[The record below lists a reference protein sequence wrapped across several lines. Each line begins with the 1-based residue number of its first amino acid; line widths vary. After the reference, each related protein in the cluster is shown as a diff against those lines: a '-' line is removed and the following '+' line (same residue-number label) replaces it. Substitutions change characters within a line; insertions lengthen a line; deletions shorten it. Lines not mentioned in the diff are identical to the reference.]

1 MLRADEVMERFELL
15 AELTPEEAER
25 YRVLCADAALHV
37 KNMLQHE
44 APEEADRLF
53 CFAAAA
59 LAAYRKALADS
70 GAGEEAFSAGD
81 LKVTRR
87 KAELQNARALWEDSV
102 TALEPW
108 LRDKGFEMRSVR
120 YQ

>member
-1 MLRADEVMERFELL
+1 MLRTDDIIERFELL

-25 YRVLCADAALHV
+25 YRVLCEDAAQHV
-37 KNMLQHE
+37 KNMLRPE

-70 GAGEEAFSAGD
+70 GVGEEAFSAGE

-87 KAELQNARALWEDSV
+87 KAELQNARALWADSV

-108 LRDKGFEMRSVR
+108 LKDQSFEMQSVR
-120 YQ
+120 YL

>member
-1 MLRADEVMERFELL
+1 MLRADDVMERFELL

-59 LAAYRKALADS
+59 LAHT
-70 GAGEEAFSAGD
+70 G
-81 LKVTRR
+81 RR
-87 KAELQNARALWEDSV
+87 WRTAAQARRPSLLGISRSPAERQSCKTPAPCGR
-102 TALEPW
+102 TP
-108 LRDKGFEMRSVR
+108 
-120 YQ
+120 

>member
-1 MLRADEVMERFELL
+1 MERFELL

-59 LAAYRKALADS
+59 LAAYRKALA
-70 GAGEEAFSAGD
+70 AY
-81 LKVTRR
+81 R
-87 KAELQNARALWEDSV
+87 KALARRPSLPGIS
-102 TALEPW
+102 
-108 LRDKGFEMRSVR
+108 RSPAER
-120 YQ
+120 QSCKTPAPCGRTP